1 MEPQFT
7 PSDEVARIRS
17 RLDHPIVDG
26 DGHLVEFLPLVLD
39 LVREEADASV
49 ARRFE
54 ELLLGLAQADRLR
67 HTRAR
72 AYWALPERN
81 TLDRM
86 TVTLPELLYRRL
98 DEIGLDYVLLYPSSG
113 LAVMGIVDDEVRR
126 AAARALNRYYAQEY
140 AGYRDRLEPV
150 AVIPTFTPEE
160 AQAELDHA
168 VGELGLK
175 AVVMSGVIPRTHARD
190 GSAAVWTDTLGFESL
205 YDYDPV
211 WAKCQE
217 LGVVPTFH
225 GVGYGWGTRN
235 SPANYVYNHIGSF
248 AAAQEAT
255 CRSLLMG
262 GVPRRFPALRFA
274 FLEGGVAW
282 ACQLYADTLGH
293 FEKRNREA
301 VRRFDPREFDLGLC
315 AELLDHFGRGQILER
330 RKLFEE
336 GAARA
341 KAAPAD
347 DPGGFDDFAQS
358 GIERAEDIVDIFTR
372 QFYFGCEGDDR
383 LNALAF
389 DRRLLPYG
397 ARLNAVFAS
406 DIGHWDVSDLRRVL
420 PEACELVEDGVM
432 SDGDFRDFACANAMR
447 MLSAGNP
454 RFFEQTAVAEAA
466 RKLVPGVA

>member
-1 MEPQFT
+1 MAFQFT

-17 RLDHPIVDG
+17 RLDHPIVDA

-39 LVREEADASV
+39 LVREEADAGV

-54 ELLLGLAQADRLR
+54 SLLLGLAQADRLR

-126 AAARALNRYYAQEY
+126 AAARALNRYYAQEF

-160 AQAELDHA
+160 AVAELDHA

-175 AVVMSGVIPRTHARD
+175 AVVMSGVIPRPGA
-190 GSAAVWTDTLGFESL
+190 GGAAPWIDTLGFESE
-205 YDYDPV
+205 YDYDPL
-211 WAKCQE
+211 WSRCLE

-225 GVGYGWGTRN
+225 GVGYGWGTRS

-255 CRSLLMG
+255 CRSLVMG
-262 GVPRRFPALRFA
+262 GVPRRFPELRFA

-293 FEKRNREA
+293 WQKRNREA
-301 VRRFDPREFDLGLC
+301 VRSFDPREFDLGLC
-315 AELLDHFGRGQILER
+315 AELLDGFARGPILER
-330 RKLFEE
+330 RRLYEE

-358 GIERAEDIVDIFTR
+358 RIEAPEDIVDIFAR
-372 QFYFGCEGDDR
+372 QFHFGCEGDDR

-389 DRRLLPYG
+389 DRRLLPHG
-397 ARLNAVFAS
+397 IRMNALFAS
-406 DIGHWDVSDLRRVL
+406 DIGHWDVPDLRRVL
-420 PEACELVEDGVM
+420 PEARELVEEGAM
-432 SDGDFRDFACANAMR
+432 SDEDFRDFACGNAMR
-447 MLSAGNP
+447 MLTALQP
-454 RFFEQTAVAEAA
+454 RFFEGTVVADAA
-466 RKLVPGVA
+466 RKLVPEVA

>member
-1 MEPQFT
+1 MAFEFA

-17 RLDHPIVDG
+17 RLGHPVVDG

-39 LVREEADASV
+39 LVREEADGGV

-54 ELLLGLAQADRLR
+54 ELLFGLAQPDRLR

-126 AAARALNRYYAQEY
+126 VAARALNRYYAQEY

-160 AQAELDHA
+160 ALAELEHA
-168 VGELGLK
+168 VGQLGLK
-175 AVVMSGVIPRTHARD
+175 SIVMSGVIPRTRTRD
-190 GSAAVWTDTLGFESL
+190 GSPAAWIDTLGFESL

-225 GVGYGWGTRN
+225 GVGYGWGTRS

-255 CRSLLMG
+255 CRSLVMG
-262 GVPRRFPALRFA
+262 GVPRRFPELRFA

-282 ACQLYADTLGH
+282 GCQLYADTLGH
-293 FEKRNREA
+293 WEKRNREA
-301 VRRFDPREFDLGLC
+301 VRMFDPREFDLGLC
-315 AELLDHFGRGQILER
+315 SELLDRFARGRIRER
-330 RKLFEE
+330 RVPYEE

-358 GIERAEDIVDIFTR
+358 RIERAEDIVDIFTR
-372 QFYFGCEGDDR
+372 QFYFGCEGDDP

-389 DRRLLPYG
+389 DRRLLPHG
-397 ARLNAVFAS
+397 VRLNAVFAS
-406 DIGHWDVSDLRRVL
+406 DIGHWDVPDLRRVL
-420 PEACELVEDGVM
+420 PEACELVDEGVM
-432 SDGDFRDFACANAMR
+432 DDGDFRAFACDNAMR
-447 MLSAGNP
+447 MLCAANP
-454 RFFEQTAVAEAA
+454 RFFEGTVVAETA
-466 RKLVPGVA
+466 RKLAGTAA

>member
-1 MEPQFT
+1 MTFQFT

-54 ELLLGLAQADRLR
+54 ELLLGLVQADRLR

-160 AQAELDHA
+160 ARAELDHA

-175 AVVMSGVIPRTHARD
+175 AVVMSGVIPRTRARD
-190 GSAAVWTDTLGFESL
+190 GSAAAWTDTLGFESL

-255 CRSLLMG
+255 CRSLLLG

-282 ACQLYADTLGH
+282 ACQLYADALGH
-293 FEKRNREA
+293 WEKRNREA
-301 VRRFDPREFDLGLC
+301 VRRFDPREFDLRLC
-315 AELLDHFGRGQILER
+315 AELLDRFARGRILER
-330 RKLFEE
+330 RKLYEE

-389 DRRLLPYG
+389 DRRLLPHG

-420 PEACELVEDGVM
+420 PDACELVEDGVM
-432 SDGDFRDFACANAMR
+432 SDDDFREFACANAMR

-454 RFFEQTAVAEAA
+454 RFFEETAVAEAA
-466 RKLVPGVA
+466 RKLVPAAG